1 VSGAHRRNLAVILVA
16 VLLAAAC
23 GSTEP
28 SGGPPDEIVLLTHES
43 FALSEGTLDAFAE
56 STGVTVVVQTAGDAG
71 SMVNEAILTK
81 DNPIA
86 DVMYG
91 IDNAFLSRAIDEGLF
106 VPHEAGDIGSVPR
119 ELRVRDDLATPI
131 DYGDVCVNHDLEA
144 LAALGLSPPTGLDDL
159 IDPAYRDLL
168 VVEDPATSS
177 PGLAFLIATITEY
190 PEGSA
195 YDWRDYWQDLF
206 ANGVS
211 VSSDWSSAY
220 YGEFT
225 RAGGSRPLVVSYASS
240 PPAEVFF
247 GNLASAPT
255 GAMSRGCFRQ
265 VEYAAVLAGT
275 EYPDTAGQLV
285 DFLLSR
291 PVQED
296 IPLNMFVYPA
306 NAEAT
311 LPDVFIAYT
320 EFPDEPAVL
329 DPDTIDANRERWIQ
343 EWTSIAR
350 S

>member
-1 VSGAHRRNLAVILVA
+1 MTGRRTTLAVILAIATLV
-16 VLLAAAC
+16 AAC
-23 GSTEP
+23 GSDP
-28 SGGPPDEIVLLTHES
+28 SSGEPPDEIVLLTHES
-43 FALSEGTLDAFAE
+43 FALSEGTLDAFTEA
-56 STGVTVVVQTAGDAG
+56 TGVTVVVQTAGDAG

-91 IDNAFLSRAIDEGLF
+91 IDNTFLSRAIDEGLF
-106 VPHEAGDIGSVPR
+106 VPHTAADIQSVP
-119 ELRVRDDLATPI
+119 EGLRVPDDLATPI
-131 DYGDVCVNHDLEA
+131 DYGDVCVNYDLEA
-144 LAALGLSPPTGLDDL
+144 LATLDLAPPATLDDL
-159 IDPAYRDLL
+159 TAPAFRDLL
-168 VVEDPATSS
+168 AVEDPATSS
-177 PGLAFLIATITEY
+177 PGLAFLIATIATY

-195 YDWRDYWQDLF
+195 YDWTDYWRDLF
-206 ANGVS
+206 ANGVD
-211 VSSDWSSAY
+211 VSADWSSAY

-225 RAGGSRPLVVSYASS
+225 RAGGNRPLVVSYASS

-247 GNLASAPT
+247 GDLGSAPT
-255 GAMSRGCFRQ
+255 GAMSTGCFRQ
-265 VEYAAVLAGT
+265 IEYAAVLTGT
-275 EYPDTAGQLV
+275 EHPETASRLV

-306 NAEAT
+306 NRTAT
-311 LPDVFIAYT
+311 LPDVFIEYT
-320 EFPDEPAVL
+320 AFPDEPVVV